1 MYVRLIEGDL
11 DAAFV
16 ERGLDSLGDVEAH
29 GSIAVGLDP
38 CAGQD
43 DDRCLFVG
51 LFARADS

>member
-1 MYVRLIEGDL
+1 VYVRLIEGDL

-29 GSIAVGLDP
+29 GSIIVGLDP
-38 CAGQD
+38 CAGRE